1 MNLEFENEK
10 GGAREKG
17 GVERRLRAAMR
28 RRGLAIRTEAS
39 YVGWYQ
45 RFVRYH
51 GMRHPGEM
59 GGLEVEDFL
68 THLAMDCGVAPST
81 QSQAFNALVFLYR
94 EVLEVPLE
102 GVNAVRAKKPKL
114 LPTVLSQSEVKDLF
128 EQLPQGVARSF
139 VGLLY
144 GCGLRVTEG
153 LRLRVTRQLPTRQL
167 PRQLPQRNSQENP
180 FN

>member
-59 GGLEVEDFL
+59 GGLEVEDF
-68 THLAMDCGVAPST
+68 
-81 QSQAFNALVFLYR
+81 FNTF
-94 EVLEVPLE
+94 
-102 GVNAVRAKKPKL
+102 G
-114 LPTVLSQSEVKDLF
+114 D
-128 EQLPQGVARSF
+128 
-139 VGLLY
+139 
-144 GCGLRVTEG
+144 GLRGGTLDAEPG
-153 LRLRVTRQLPTRQL
+153 I
-167 PRQLPQRNSQENP
+167 
-180 FN
+180 

>member
-1 MNLEFENEK
+1 
-10 GGAREKG
+10 
-17 GVERRLRAAMR
+17 
-28 RRGLAIRTEAS
+28 
-39 YVGWYQ
+39 
-45 RFVRYH
+45 
-51 GMRHPGEM
+51 
-59 GGLEVEDFL
+59 
-68 THLAMDCGVAPST
+68 MDCGVAPST